1 MNTNQPDAAAM
12 HRRLEILLT
21 VIDTNSFTA
30 TAEALNMSQPNV
42 SYHMRKLEQALGV
55 KLMHREGYH
64 EGGELTEAGKIV
76 AAHAAS
82 IRNELNS
89 MKACLRAIQGATA

>member
-1 MNTNQPDAAAM
+1 MNTNQTDAAAM
-12 HRRLEILLT
+12 HRRLEIFLT
-21 VIDTNSFTA
+21 IIKKGSFSG

-42 SYHMRKLEQALGV
+42 SYHLRKLEQALGT

-64 EGGELTEAGKIV
+64 EGGEITEAGKIV

-82 IRNELNS
+82 IINELNS
-89 MKACLRAIQGATA
+89 MKACLRAIQP